1 MKLEHAE
8 ILRDELSM
16 LIEIEVYEEYSGRGM
31 FGDTTSGVVV
41 DSLSEFISAIG
52 DYLSSADAD
61 EIDTVRAIGSAV
73 KNISTDSMGMSVI
86 IY

>member
-8 ILRDELSM
+8 ILRDELSTH
-16 LIEIEVYEEYSGRGM
+16 IEIEVYKDYSGRGM
-31 FGDTTSGVVV
+31 CGDTTSGVVV

-73 KNISTDSMGMSVI
+73 KNISTDSMGMSMI